1 MRGERSP
8 LSEMEQRARE
18 HGARRLNAIG
28 IERSYREERQ
38 KLNLM
43 NFEFYGAPCAVFLFM
58 EGSLGRNMSKNR
70 PLTWTWE
77 LRE

>member
-38 KLNLM
+38 KLKTCQRTV
-43 NFEFYGAPCAVFLFM
+43 P
-58 EGSLGRNMSKNR
+58 
-70 PLTWTWE
+70 
-77 LRE
+77 